1 MSKVS
6 TLERIVQLAGDDT
19 RIAVLWLYG
28 SRARGTAGQDSD
40 YDLAVAFKDFITD
53 SALEARLRPE
63 SLAIEWQNILSVPLS
78 VVDINL
84 APIPLAMTIVADNR
98 PLYIADMKRKMM
110 EEQRI
115 MSRWEHE
122 YEYPKQLYK
131 FTQQALQALKAN
143 KVSE

>member
-1 MSKVS
+1 MQGKTVAKDS
-6 TLERIVQLAGDDT
+6 TLDKIIQQAAGDT

-28 SRARGTAGQDSD
+28 SRARETARSDSD
-40 YDLAVAFKDFITD
+40 YDLAVAFKDFIND

-98 PLYIADMKRKMM
+98 PLYIADMKRKMT

-115 MSRWEHE
+115 MSRWEHD
-122 YEYPKQLYK
+122 YEYPKQS
-131 FTQQALQALKAN
+131 A
-143 KVSE
+143 